1 MESSSAREIWDAALG
16 DLQVQ
21 VSKPN
26 YRTWLEKTIGLDYR
40 DNRFTVSVPNTFVAE
55 YLDKNQRSLIEKTLI
70 TLTSSPEIAITFQ
83 VDGRNNNS
91 FSPGQRGGSPPTI
104 TAPRLNSGYVFDS
117 FAVGSSN
124 LLAHATALGVAQ
136 NPGLIYNPLYICGGS
151 GMGKTHLL
159 HAIGH
164 LVLAR
169 QVPVLCVSAEQFTNE
184 FIRSVR
190 EGKTDEFQS
199 KYRNCGTL
207 LIDDIHFLSGKKQT
221 EESFCHTFNALHAA
235 NRQIVITSDQ
245 SPAMLTALDKR
256 LRTRF
261 AWGLVVDIQP
271 PDFETRLAILQKKPK
286 ATGLSAEVLEFIAR
300 REHPNVRVLEGSLNR
315 VIAYS
320 QLFRAAPTVD
330 LATRALEDLGSKAPS
345 DPTPASALI
354 EAAAAC
360 FQLSPEDLVGRRRD
374 KEISLARRAAM
385 YLLRRETSSSL
396 AQIGAHL
403 GGRDPSSVAGAC
415 KMMESELR
423 DNPKLRR
430 KLKEIQ
436 KRAKN
441 VPNHQD

>member
-124 LLAHATALGVAQ
+124 RLAHATALGVAQ

-169 QVPVLCVSAEQFTNE
+169 QVTALCVSAEQFTNE

-245 SPAMLTALDKR
+245 SPAMLTTLDKR

-315 VIAYS
+315 VIAFS

-330 LATRALEDLGSKAPS
+330 LAARALEDLGSKAPS

-360 FQLSPEDLVGRRRD
+360 FQLSPEDLVGKRRD

-396 AQIGAHL
+396 AQIGARL

-430 KLKEIQ
+430 KLKEIP
-436 KRAKN
+436 KKAKN